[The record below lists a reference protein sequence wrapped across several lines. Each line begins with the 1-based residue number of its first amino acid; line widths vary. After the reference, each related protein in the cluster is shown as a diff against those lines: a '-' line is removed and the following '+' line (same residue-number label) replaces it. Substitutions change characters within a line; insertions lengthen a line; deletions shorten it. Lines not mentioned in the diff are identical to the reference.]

1 MEKETDFENEYISL
15 IKKMKTMEKEK
26 YETVD
31 TERLKELIED
41 LKAEKSDLEFERKYM
56 RKRERARKRIL
67 RKTKDA
73 SKVPE
78 IVEIKLKRPPKT
90 FDEALQTL

>member
-1 MEKETDFENEYISL
+1 MEKETEFENEYISL
-15 IKKMKTMEKEK
+15 IKKMKKMEKEK
-26 YETVD
+26 YEPVD

-41 LKAEKSDLEFERKYM
+41 LKAEKSDLEYERKYM

-67 RKTKDA
+67 RKSKDA

-78 IVEIKLKRPPKT
+78 IV
-90 FDEALQTL
+90 